1 MQKFTYDE
9 KGHQGFG
16 FWIKKLAKDDYKIS
30 LPIEELNYPSNKI
43 AHFSPHVPH
52 FKANRVI
59 LPDSHPKKDIAQDQ
73 LLAFPN
79 KDVNDDAIDMMSGL
93 LDNYHIGDNLYFA
106 ISETEMQPVR
116 QPIRTIGSWS
126 YFAKRDMGHKYA
138 IGCYIFTGGASIVVI
153 NCTRKEV
160 VATFHDDNISPE
172 HVADELGEKGL
183 LYNVAIIGVNAD
195 KLGSATLQA
204 LKNKNYPRLYERV
217 DQTTYDDRD
226 TEKLGVLINTTTKG
240 IIMSQLNLAL
250 KYIALFVVSPI
261 IKEELL
267 RYPRENAESIEE
279 SHTNVLAL
287 AISYDMLKKSG
298 YES

>member
-1 MQKFTYDE
+1 MNT
-9 KGHQGFG
+9 
-16 FWIKKLAKDDYKIS
+16 L
-30 LPIEELNYPSNKI
+30 
-43 AHFSPHVPH
+43 
-52 FKANRVI
+52 
-59 LPDSHPKKDIAQDQ
+59 QDQ

-106 ISETEMQPVR
+106 ITETEMQPVR
-116 QPIRTIGSWS
+116 QPIRSIGSWS
-126 YFAKRDMGHKYA
+126 YYAKRDMSHKYA

-153 NCTRKEV
+153 NCTLKEV
-160 VATFHDDNISPE
+160 VATFHSDNISPE
-172 HVADELGEKGL
+172 QVADELGEKGL

-250 KYIALFVVSPI
+250 KYIALFIVSPI

-279 SHTNVLAL
+279 THTNVLAL